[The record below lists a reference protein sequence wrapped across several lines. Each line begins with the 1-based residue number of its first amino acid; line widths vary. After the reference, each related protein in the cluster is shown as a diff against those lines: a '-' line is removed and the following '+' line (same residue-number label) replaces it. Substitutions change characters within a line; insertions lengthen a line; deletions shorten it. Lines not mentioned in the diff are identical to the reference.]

1 MSRTIT
7 LLAGATLIL
16 SIITIVSR
24 QEYSFAAQQNS
35 SERPL
40 TVQES
45 AIKVTITTGGGL
57 FGPVKALYH
66 VGESVPVA
74 ISMVNTSKQVAQV
87 CVTGTLYQDLPKL
100 LKDGQPLS
108 YMQVQQSSLQLVN
121 KDDTCKNLDVPEK
134 VYLQPN
140 ELKIVDGFALAEGT
154 PEVAAI
160 FWYDQLKP
168 GKYELSLKRRF
179 GCCDG
184 PMVESNK
191 ISFEVVP

>member
-16 SIITIVSR
+16 SIMTIVSR
-24 QEYSFAAQQNS
+24 QENSLAAQQNS

-57 FGPVKALYH
+57 SGPVKALYH
-66 VGESVPVA
+66 VGESVPVTITMA
-74 ISMVNTSKQVAQV
+74 NTSNQVAQV

-100 LKDGQPLS
+100 VKDGQPLS
-108 YMQVQQSSLQLVN
+108 YTQVQQSYLKDVN
-121 KDDTCKNLDVPEK
+121 RDDTCKNLDVPEK
-134 VYLQPN
+134 VFLQPDQ
-140 ELKIVDGFALAEGT
+140 LKIVDWFTLGEGNRELA
-154 PEVAAI
+154 AM

-179 GCCDG
+179 GCCNG

>member
-16 SIITIVSR
+16 SILTIGSR
-24 QEYSFAAQQNS
+24 QENSYAAQQNS

-40 TVQES
+40 TEQES

-74 ISMVNTSKQVAQV
+74 ITMANTSKQVAQV

-108 YMQVQQSSLQLVN
+108 YMQAQQSFLQAVN
-121 KDDTCKNLDVPEK
+121 KDGTCKNLDVPEK
-134 VYLQPN
+134 FFLQPD
-140 ELKIVDGFALAEGT
+140 EAKIVDGFALAEGT
-154 PEVAAI
+154 TALGAM
-160 FWYDQLKP
+160 FWYDQLTP
-168 GKYELSLKRRF
+168 GKYELSLKRRI

>member
-1 MSRTIT
+1 
-7 LLAGATLIL
+7 
-16 SIITIVSR
+16 SR
-24 QEYSFAAQQNS
+24 QENSLAAQQNS

-40 TVQES
+40 TEQES

-57 FGPVKALYH
+57 SGPVKALYH
-66 VGESVPVA
+66 LGESVPVTITMA
-74 ISMVNTSKQVAQV
+74 NTSNQVAQV

-100 LKDGQPLS
+100 VKDGQPLS
-108 YMQVQQSSLQLVN
+108 YTQVQQSYLKDVN

-134 VYLQPN
+134 VFLQPDQ
-140 ELKIVDGFALAEGT
+140 LKIVDWFTLGEGNRELA
-154 PEVAAI
+154 AM

-179 GCCDG
+179 GCCNG